1 MAYSLQGD
9 LLEVCTCKVLCP
21 CWIGENPDGEVCLS
35 TLAYRFDRGE
45 VDGVDVTGVV
55 VGGTVRIPGNVLDGN
70 WQRRLY
76 VSSSAT
82 DEQAQV
88 LIDLFQ
94 GRKGGPLAELA
105 KLIGKE
111 LEVRRSAITFEL
123 DEGQGLFRIEG
134 VLDAEMAPYKGP
146 TGETTTL
153 NESIF
158 STIPGS
164 PAYVAKAKHFRMKE
178 PELSIDVDIQ
188 GHNAIQGKFR
198 FEHGT
203 EAAAA

>member
-9 LLEVCTCKVLCP
+9 LLEVCTCNVLCP
-21 CWIGENPDGEVCLS
+21 CWIGENPDGGICQS

-45 VDGVDVTGVV
+45 IDGVDVGGVV
-55 VGGTVRIPGNVLDGN
+55 AAGVVHIPGNVLDGS
-70 WQRRLY
+70 WRRRLY
-76 VSSSAT
+76 VSDSAS
-82 DEQAQV
+82 DAQAQAV
-88 LIDLFQ
+88 IDLMQ

-105 KLIGKE
+105 KLIGEE
-111 LEVRRSAITFEL
+111 LEVRRAPITFEL
-123 DEGQGLFRIEG
+123 DEGAGRFRIEG

-178 PELSIDVDIQ
+178 PELGIDVDIE
-188 GHNAIQGKFR
+188 GRNAIQGKFR
-198 FEHGT
+198 FEHA